1 MGERRMRKFEICKG
15 FENENITLP
24 TRATIG
30 SAGYDLQACK
40 TITIKKGEMNLIPTG
55 VKAKMEKDEVLLVFP
70 RSSLGK
76 KKGLILT
83 NSVAVID
90 ADYYSNPNN
99 DGHIMINLFNFS
111 NTDQTIE
118 KGERFAQGIFIKYL
132 TTDDDQTTKTR
143 EGGFGSTGN
152 K

>member
-1 MGERRMRKFEICKG
+1 
-15 FENENITLP
+15 
-24 TRATIG
+24 
-30 SAGYDLQACK
+30 
-40 TITIKKGEMNLIPTG
+40 
-55 VKAKMEKDEVLLVFP
+55 MEKDEVLLVFP